1 MAITIGHV
9 LLDPSDDHLLVAWE
23 RSSLG
28 HWLAMPLHRQTGPL
42 HRAQLV
48 ISVPEV
54 QALLGKDVKAA
65 PMLVDTHVRRIV
77 PDDVRSVAVCSTFLV
92 RAIRATLT
100 RALAAANSERQMMS
114 QHGPGRGLF

>member
-1 MAITIGHV
+1 MPVTIGHV

-23 RSSLG
+23 RSALG

-54 QALLGKDVKAA
+54 QALLGKDVKAV
-65 PMLVDTHVRRIV
+65 PLLIDTHIRRIV
-77 PDDVRSVAVCSTFLV
+77 PDDARAVAVCSTFLV
-92 RAIRATLT
+92 HAIRATLN
-100 RALAAANSERQMMS
+100 RALVAANAERLMGS
-114 QHGPGRGLF
+114 QHGPARGVV

>member
-28 HWLAMPLHRQTGPL
+28 HWLAMPIHRQTGPL

-54 QALLGKDVKAA
+54 QALLGKDVKAV
-65 PMLVDTHVRRIV
+65 PLLVDTHIRRLV
-77 PDDVRSVAVCSTFLV
+77 PDDARSVALCSTFLV
-92 RAIRATLT
+92 HAIRSTLN
-100 RALAAANSERQMMS
+100 RSLVAANSERSAPS